1 MNNQLFLSN
10 KISSKFNVF
19 LDFIVTSADKL
30 YR

>member
-10 KISSKFNVF
+10 KFSIKFNEF

-30 YR
+30 

>member
-10 KISSKFNVF
+10 KISIKFNVF

-30 YR
+30 